1 MMGMRVTMMKS
12 DWFEVIDFGQR
23 QKAIDPQRSFVVQAP
38 AGSGKTELL
47 MQRYLNLLSHVE
59 RPEEVLALT
68 FTRKA
73 AGELQNRILKAMS
86 DAYQGMRGTSAHEK
100 KTLELAAKALEQ
112 DRLKGWRLLENPG
125 RLKVQTIDSFCSYL
139 VRQMPLLSGMGG
151 HPSMAKDAAELYAEA
166 AMRTIEMVED
176 DSEEGECVRS
186 ALKHLDN
193 SAVALRKRL
202 VDMLGRRDQWLRHV
216 QTGASDLELRSLL
229 EGSLERLVSS
239 KLKGL
244 KEGFPKDLLPIFL
257 MACGYAAKN
266 LESDANPVCALAG
279 LKALPEDRAEDLAL
293 WKGVRKMLLTDK
305 NTVRATV
312 TVKNGF
318 PTKGPKDA
326 KWMKDEFIALLGTI
340 ESAEGFVSSLATVAD
355 LPHPAFDDEQW
366 KALSSI
372 VRLLPLAERCLTDVM
387 ADLGQSDFQSIAM
400 GAIKSLG
407 DDDDPTDLMLALDM
421 KYSHILVDEYQ
432 DTSRVQLDLLK
443 GLTRGWSHNDG
454 RTLFIVG
461 DPMQSIYLF
470 READVGLFIEARD
483 KGIARKNG
491 IGDLKLDPIR
501 LEANFRSQKNV
512 VDWVNTIF
520 PGTFSPEED
529 PFRGAVSYAPSVA
542 AKQAIDGVYPQVR
555 LFGKKD
561 DEAEAA
567 EVVSLIKT
575 MPKGESVAVLCR
587 SRTHLASIVPALKKA
602 GIGFRAVEIDKLENR
617 PVVQD
622 LFSLTRALSHP
633 FDRVA
638 WLAILRAPWCG
649 LSLSDLLVI
658 ASAGRGQ
665 SVLSLMHDEARLSL
679 LSSDGSKRL
688 LRVRDIISKATA
700 RRGRADLRGLVE
712 GLWIELGGPACV
724 SDDEAMKDAEAFL
737 SLLEEAASSGQ
748 EDIVARV
755 ETRLG
760 RLYATHSGGA
770 SIDLDL
776 MTIHKAKG
784 LEYDHVIL
792 PGLGKKARGDE
803 SRLMRWMEWGD
814 DLLLAPIDKK
824 GGSTDLICK
833 LIKTVEKDR
842 ASLEMVRAFYVACTR
857 AKKGLHLFG
866 HVRGVEGA
874 VLKIES
880 ASLLSTIV
888 ASLRPEMITAGP
900 EAGSGEGE
908 AVHGKTAPAPI
919 YAPISINLQ
928 RLSVGWASPLP
939 APALET
945 EASSDEVHQEKEPE
959 FYWAGHLVK
968 HLGTVVHRYMC
979 NIARQ
984 TISAWSGEKV
994 DSERA
999 NINGMLRT
1007 LGLNRDEALDAD
1019 LRAVGIIKGALADE
1033 KGRWILGTHE
1043 EAEVELP
1050 ITSVIDGSVVRSIL
1064 DRTFVSGG
1072 VRWIV
1077 DYKTSLHEGGAK
1089 EEFLEN
1095 EKTRYA
1101 AQLERYEKA
1110 LRLSGEKREIRKGLY
1125 YPALGAWIEW

>member
-1 MMGMRVTMMKS
+1 MKS
-12 DWFEVIDFGQR
+12 DGFEVIDFRQR
-23 QKAIDPQRSFVVQAP
+23 EAAIDPQRSFVVQAP

-73 AGELQNRILKAMS
+73 AGELQNRILKAMA
-86 DAYQGMRGTSAHEK
+86 DAQKGMRGTSAHEK
-100 KTLELAAKALEQ
+100 KTLALAVKVLEH
-112 DRLKGWRLLENPG
+112 DALKGWRLLENPG

-151 HPSMAKDAAELYAEA
+151 HPAMAKDAAELYAEA
-166 AMRTIEMVED
+166 AMRTLEMVED
-176 DSEEGECVRS
+176 DSADGECVRS
-186 ALKHLDN
+186 ALRHLDN

-202 VDMLGRRDQWLRHV
+202 VEMLGRRDQWLRHV
-216 QTGASDLELRSLL
+216 QTGASDEELRSLL

-244 KEGFPKDLLPIFL
+244 KEAFPKDHAPMFL
-257 MACGYAAKN
+257 MSCRYAAKN
-266 LESDANPVCALAG
+266 LASVDNPVCALAE
-279 LKALPEDRAEDLAL
+279 LTALPEERAEDLAL

-318 PTKGPKDA
+318 PPKGNDA
-326 KWMKDEFIALLGTI
+326 EWMKGEFIDLLRKI
-340 ESAEGFVSSLATVAD
+340 ESAGGFVSSLADVAE
-355 LPHPAFDDEQW
+355 LPQPAFDDEQW

-372 VRLLPLAERCLTDVM
+372 VRLLPLAERSLSDVM

-407 DDDDPTDLMLALDM
+407 DDDAPTDLMLTLDM
-421 KYSHILVDEYQ
+421 RYSHILVDEYQ

-443 GLTRGWSHNDG
+443 GLTRGWLPGDG
-454 RTLFIVG
+454 RTLFLVG

-491 IGDLKLDPIR
+491 IGDLKLDPVR

-520 PGTFSPEED
+520 PETFSPEED

-542 AKQAIDGVYPQVR
+542 VKQAIDGVYPQVR
-555 LFGKKD
+555 LFGRKD

-567 EVVSLIKT
+567 EVISLIKT
-575 MPKGESVAVLCR
+575 IPPGESVAVLCR

-649 LSLSDLLVI
+649 LSLSDLLVL

-665 SVLSLMHDEARLSL
+665 SVPSVFSLMHDEARLSR

-688 LRVRDIISKATA
+688 LRVRDIISKAVA
-700 RRGRADLRGLVE
+700 RRGRADIRGLVE

-724 SDDEAMKDAEAFL
+724 PDDEAMKDAEAFL
-737 SLLEEAASSGQ
+737 SLLEEAASPGQ
-748 EDIVARV
+748 DDIVARL

-770 SIDLDL
+770 SIGLDL

-784 LEYDHVIL
+784 LEFDHVIL
-792 PGLGKKARGDE
+792 PGLGKKSRNDE
-803 SRLMRWMEWGD
+803 GRLMRWMERGD

-833 LIKTVEKDR
+833 LLKTVEKDR

-866 HVRGVEGA
+866 HLRGIEDGA
-874 VLKIES
+874 IKIES
-880 ASLLSTIV
+880 ASLLNTI
-888 ASLRPEMITAGP
+888 AGSLRPDMVIAGP
-900 EAGSGEGE
+900 EAAPERSETVQRE
-908 AVHGKTAPAPI
+908 AAPAPLG
-919 YAPISINLQ
+919 YPISLNLK
-928 RLSVGWASPLP
+928 RLSVGWAAPVP
-939 APALET
+939 APAIET
-945 EASSDEVHQEKEPE
+945 EALPDEVHQDKEPE

-984 TISAWSGEKV
+984 GISAWSGARVLKEKA
-994 DSERA
+994 DIE
-999 NINGMLRT
+999 GMLRS
-1007 LGLNRDEALDAD
+1007 LGLNRDEALDAA
-1019 LRAVGIIKGALADE
+1019 LRAVGIISGALADE
-1033 KGRWILGTHE
+1033 RGRWILGAHE
-1043 EAEVELP
+1043 EAEVEFP

-1064 DRTFVSGG
+1064 DRTFVSSG

-1101 AQLERYEKA
+1101 GQLERYEKA
-1110 LRLSGEKREIRKGLY
+1110 LRLSGETREIRKGLY